1 MNCKEEPE
9 LTNLSITN
17 NYVNIPEY
25 LEESIDRIKL
35 AILVFGPDPRTASDP
50 ASPLQKL
57 AKKRIEVRDELR
69 IQGHVAEF
77 PEDLLVGSNK
87 PPQGELLWYEA
98 VLVENHDL
106 VVLLAESPGSS
117 AELGF
122 FAGRTTLARKTQ
134 VFMNRA
140 FESGLVADGGRGIV
154 KLGGELNYFESPK
167 DLDECNLWGAIK
179 NLVRTVQ
186 RQKYFS

>member
-1 MNCKEEPE
+1 M
-9 LTNLSITN
+9 
-17 NYVNIPEY
+17 
-25 LEESIDRIKL
+25 
-35 AILVFGPDPRTASDP
+35 

-57 AKKRIEVRDELR
+57 AKKRIEVRDGLR
-69 IQGHVAEF
+69 IQGHTAEF
-77 PEDLLVGSNK
+77 PEDLLVGSNT
-87 PPQGELLWYEA
+87 PPSGELLWYEA

-122 FAGRTTLARKTQ
+122 FAGKTALARKTQ
-134 VFMNRA
+134 VFMNQA
-140 FESGLVADGGRGIV
+140 FKSGLVADGGRGIA